1 MTNKEYKKETRY
13 FWLVKKGKFY
23 YVCDLPELFY
33 SEKIFDLY
41 NNFDKYAKKYSI
53 FIAGNSILFSL
64 DRKRKQMC
72 KYEVR
77 HFRSEKNKNSSIRE
91 YSYPIYT
98 KKYGFFDNWWNF
110 NNGWELYKYFSG
122 KYYYHVKTQLNNEL
136 NKLLVHDNIKDWKP
150 LEEVFNAKTF
160 NEWLEK
166 QPIWLKWKNYENKN
180 YKRCK

>member
-1 MTNKEYKKETRY
+1 MFVVYLNY
-13 FWLVKKGKFY
+13 FIQK
-23 YVCDLPELFY
+23 
-33 SEKIFDLY
+33 KIFDLY

-77 HFRSEKNKNSSIRE
+77 HFRSEKNKYCSIRE

-110 NNGWELYKYFSG
+110 NIGTTTNMIKMKKLWE
-122 KYYYHVKTQLNNEL
+122 
-136 NKLLVHDNIKDWKP
+136 
-150 LEEVFNAKTF
+150 
-160 NEWLEK
+160 
-166 QPIWLKWKNYENKN
+166 
-180 YKRCK
+180 